1 MPTRR
6 DRWLT
11 RIDLALWVLGAGFVA
26 VAVILEVPSGG
37 PLDDVLR
44 VTWPEVAVPVAFLL
58 GVAVL
63 KIAARRRP

>member
-11 RIDLALWVLGAGFVA
+11 RIDLALWALGVGFVA
-26 VAVILEVPSGG
+26 VAVILEARSGR
-37 PLDDVLR
+37 PIDDVLR
-44 VTWPEVAVPVAFLL
+44 ATWPAVAVPVAFLL

-63 KIAARRRP
+63 KFAARRRP